1 MKTPHAKIQI
11 QAVLTKADLSKI
23 MGGNSEP
30 GAEDE
35 NAAAAHKRISDVAP
49 ILIGGVL
56 IGAAAQ
62 IAK

>member
-23 MGGNSEP
+23 MGGNSVP

-35 NAAAAHKRISDVAP
+35 NAVAAHKRISDVAP

>member
-1 MKTPHAKIQI
+1 MKTQNSKTQI
-11 QAVLTKADLSKI
+11 QGALTKADLSKI
-23 MGGNSEP
+23 MGGNSSPVTE
-30 GAEDE
+30 EE
-35 NAAAAHKRISDVAP
+35 NVTSAHQRISDVAP

>member
-1 MKTPHAKIQI
+1 MKTQNSKTQI
-11 QAVLTKADLSKI
+11 QDTLTKADLAKI
-23 MGGNSEP
+23 LGGNSNP
-30 GAEDE
+30 VAEDE
-35 NAAAAHKRISDVAP
+35 NATSAHKRISDIAP